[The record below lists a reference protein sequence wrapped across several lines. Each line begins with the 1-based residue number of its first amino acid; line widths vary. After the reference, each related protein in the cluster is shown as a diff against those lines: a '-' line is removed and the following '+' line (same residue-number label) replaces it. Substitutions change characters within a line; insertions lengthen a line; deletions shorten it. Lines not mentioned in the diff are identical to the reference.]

1 MGQSRKRYT
10 AEFKKKVAV
19 AAIKEEMTLAQL
31 ASEYG
36 VSGDLVSV
44 WKKQALEGM
53 EATFERG
60 HGASKVKELEADK
73 EQLFKQVGQLSYE
86 VAWLKKKSGLE
97 F

>member
-19 AAIKEEMTLAQL
+19 AAIKEEKPLAQL
-31 ASEYG
+31 ASEFG
-36 VSGDLVSV
+36 VSGDLISV

>member
-1 MGQSRKRYT
+1 MGQNRKRYT

-53 EATFERG
+53 
-60 HGASKVKELEADK
+60 
-73 EQLFKQVGQLSYE
+73 
-86 VAWLKKKSGLE
+86 
-97 F
+97 

>member
-1 MGQSRKRYT
+1 MGQSRKCYT

-19 AAIKEEMTLAQL
+19 AAIKEEKPLAQL
-31 ASEYG
+31 ASEFG
-36 VSGDLVSV
+36 VSGDLISV

>member
-1 MGQSRKRYT
+1 MGQNRKRYT

-36 VSGDLVSV
+36 VSGDLISV

-53 EATFERG
+53 EATFERDR
-60 HGASKVKELEADK
+60 GASKVKELEADR

>member
-1 MGQSRKRYT
+1 MGQNRKRYT

-60 HGASKVKELEADK
+60 RGASKVKELEADR

>member
-19 AAIKEEMTLAQL
+19 AAIKEEKTLAQL
-31 ASEYG
+31 ASEFG
-36 VSGDLVSV
+36 VSGDLISV

>member
-19 AAIKEEMTLAQL
+19 AAIKGEKTLAQL
-31 ASEYG
+31 ASEFG
-36 VSGDLVSV
+36 VSGDLISV